1 MANEL
6 VVKLLDSIIDSLDI
20 PESYYRR
27 AADRHRS
34 LGEWLC
40 RQESKVAEYTPHV
53 TPQGSFRYGTV
64 IRPLNAA
71 GEYDLDN
78 VVTLTL
84 LKTAMTQ
91 KQLKMLFGAEIQAY
105 AEAHQMSSPL
115 EEMNRC
121 WRLHYA
127 DEVAFHLDTL
137 PCIAEEESVIAALMG
152 LGVPRELAKRA
163 VAITDKRHPY
173 YALISSNLLSSNPRG
188 FARWFEERARI
199 YALPHLRRL
208 VESRLYSSVEDVPVY
223 EWKTPL
229 QRSIQTLKRHRDVMF
244 EENPKLA
251 PISMILTNL
260 ATHAYNGEPDI
271 FTAVTGIIER
281 MPSFIRPGWPRVP
294 NPADP
299 AEDYADKW
307 SKDPQLEQNFWAWHA
322 QAKADLARLPDLLL
336 GDRLAKSVRQIFR
349 LNLSEEQLRQFQPAP
364 AYVRSASYAVHA
376 IAIATAP
383 KPWGNR

>member
-6 VVKLLDSIIDSLDI
+6 VAKLLDSIIDSLDI

-27 AADRHRS
+27 ASDRHRS

-40 RQESKVAEYTPHV
+40 RPQSKVAIFQPHV

-64 IRPLNAA
+64 TRPLSAE

-84 LKTAMTQ
+84 PKTAMTQ
-91 KQLKMLFGAEIQAY
+91 KQLKTLFGEEVRAY
-105 AEAHQMSSPL
+105 ADAHQMVSPT

-121 WRLHYA
+121 WRLHYS

-137 PCIAEEESVIAALMG
+137 PCVAEEEDVIAAIMG
-152 LGVPRELAKRA
+152 FGVPRELAKRA

-173 YALISSNLLSSNPRG
+173 YALVSSNWLSSNPRG
-188 FARWFEERARI
+188 FARWFEERTRS
-199 YALPHLRRL
+199 YALPRLRRL
-208 VESRLYSSVEDVPVY
+208 VESRLYSKVEDVPAF

-229 QRSIQTLKRHRDVMF
+229 QRSIQLLKRHRDVMF
-244 EENPKLA
+244 HKNPELA

-260 ATHAYNGEPDI
+260 ATHSYNGASDI
-271 FTAVTGIIER
+271 LGAVTEIIDR
-281 MPSFIRPGWPRVP
+281 MPLFIRAGQPRVP

-307 SKDPQLEQNFWAWHA
+307 TKEPQLEQNFWSWHM
-322 QAKADLARLPDLLL
+322 QVKADLAGLPDLLR
-336 GDRLAKSVRQIFR
+336 GDRLSESVRQMFR
-349 LNLSEEQLRQFQPAP
+349 LDLTQEQMQQFQPVRTSVRNVYAAP
-364 AYVRSASYAVHA
+364 P
-376 IAIATAP
+376 IAITSAP
-383 KPWGNR
+383 RPWGNQ